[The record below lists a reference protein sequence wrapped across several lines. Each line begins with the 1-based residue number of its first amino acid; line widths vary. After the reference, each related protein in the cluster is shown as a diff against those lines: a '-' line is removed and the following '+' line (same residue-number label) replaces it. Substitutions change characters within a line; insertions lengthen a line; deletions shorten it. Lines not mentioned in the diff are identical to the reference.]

1 VALPALNPTNHPRRH
16 RRVNHEE
23 ILMHR
28 RHLVSSGLV
37 LATGLALGSAA
48 SAQTTVNIAALA
60 DFAGPYANVMNDMQ
74 GGRTAV
80 VDWWNKEVGEKMGVR
95 IAIKTYDT
103 RYDVA
108 QTASLWPGIKAEL
121 KPAIVLGLGGPDAA
135 ALQQRLPE
143 DKVPML
149 FGTAAYGFGWKPGQ
163 WALNVRPTYTH
174 EAAGF
179 VDWFRTTR
187 LEGKRPVKV
196 AIITSEATPAYAD
209 MAKGLQAY
217 AKANPDKAT
226 FVEAIW
232 TEVQPADLTLQVRRL
247 ANAGTD
253 VIVIQTNTA
262 QAVATKRAL
271 QALGK
276 NIPIMLSLHNG
287 VLGSSKALGNPN
299 GFAGDFEVGAIAD
312 ASEDDTPARKFYAML
327 QTKYGLKSNWN
338 SMTMLGLGQAIVAVR
353 AVEAAAKTKGATG
366 VTGEAVHAMLLGTAF
381 SGAELMGILPGVDFN
396 PENPFPT
403 GTAKVNVATMKDG
416 KVVRVAADAPVPAI
430 PKW

>member
-1 VALPALNPTNHPRRH
+1 
-16 RRVNHEE
+16 
-23 ILMHR
+23 MHR
-28 RHLVSSGLV
+28 RTV
-37 LATGLALGSAA
+37 LIRSLAAIAA
-48 SAQTTVNIAALA
+48 ALPFAAAHAQTTINVAALA
-60 DFAGPYANVMNDMQ
+60 DFAGPYANVMGEMQ
-74 GGRTAV
+74 GGRQAV
-80 VDWWNKEVGEKMGVR
+80 IDWWNKEVGEPLKVR
-95 IAIKTYDT
+95 IVMKTYDT

-121 KPAIVLGLGGPDAA
+121 KPVAVLGLGGPDAA

-163 WALNVRPTYTH
+163 WALNLRPTYSH

-179 VDWFRTTR
+179 LEWFRTTR
-187 LEGKRPVKV
+187 LEGKRAVKV

-287 VLGSSKALGNPN
+287 VLASSKAMGNPN

-312 ASEDDTPARKFYAML
+312 ASEDDTAARKFYRML
-327 QTKYGLKSNWN
+327 QEKHGLKAGWN
-338 SMTMLGLGQAIVAVR
+338 AMTTMGLAQGLATVR
-353 AVEAAAKTKGATG
+353 TVEAVVKAKGAAA
-366 VTGEAVHAMLLGTAF
+366 VTGEAVHATLLSKQFG
-381 SGAELMGILPGVDFN
+381 GAELMGLLPGMDFA

-403 GTAKVNVATMKDG
+403 GTAKINIATLKDG
-416 KVVRVAADAPVPAI
+416 KVVRAAGDVAVPTI
-430 PKW
+430 GKW

>member
-1 VALPALNPTNHPRRH
+1 
-16 RRVNHEE
+16 
-23 ILMHR
+23 
-28 RHLVSSGLV
+28 
-37 LATGLALGSAA
+37 
-48 SAQTTVNIAALA
+48 
-60 DFAGPYANVMNDMQ
+60 
-74 GGRTAV
+74 
-80 VDWWNKEVGEKMGVR
+80 
-95 IAIKTYDT
+95 
-103 RYDVA
+103 
-108 QTASLWPGIKAEL
+108 
-121 KPAIVLGLGGPDAA
+121 
-135 ALQQRLPE
+135 
-143 DKVPML
+143 ML

-163 WALNVRPTYTH
+163 WALNVRPTYPH

-179 VDWFRTTR
+179 IEWFRSAK
-187 LEGKRPVKV
+187 LDGKRAVKV

-232 TEVQPADLTLQVRRL
+232 TEVQPTDLTLQVRRL

-276 NIPIMLSLHNG
+276 DIPIMLSLHNG
-287 VLGSSKALGNPN
+287 LLGSSKALGNPN
-299 GFAGDFEVGAIAD
+299 GFAGDYEVGAIAD
-312 ASEDDTPARKFYAML
+312 ASEDDTPARKFYTML
-327 QTKYGLKSNWN
+327 QARYGLKSNWN

-353 AVEAAAKTKGATG
+353 AVETAVKAKGAGG
-366 VTGEAVHAMLLGTAF
+366 VTGESVYAALTATNF
-381 SGAELMGILPGVDFN
+381 TGADLMGVLPGVDFK

-403 GTAKVNVATMKDG
+403 GTAKVNVATLKDG
-416 KVVRVAADAPVPAI
+416 KVTRVAADAPVPAI

>member
-1 VALPALNPTNHPRRH
+1 
-16 RRVNHEE
+16 
-23 ILMHR
+23 MHR
-28 RHLVSSGLV
+28 RLLFQRGMV
-37 LATGLALGSAA
+37 LAAGIALASVA
-48 SAQTTVNIAALA
+48 SAQTTVNFAALA

-74 GGRTAV
+74 GGRVAV
-80 VDWWNKEVGEKMGVR
+80 VEWWNKEVGEKMNLR
-95 IAIKTYDT
+95 IAVKTYDT

-121 KPAIVLGLGGPDAA
+121 KPVMVLGLGGPDAA

-143 DKVPML
+143 DRIPML

-163 WALNVRPTYTH
+163 WALNVRPTYPH

-179 VDWFRTTR
+179 IEWFRTAR
-187 LEGKRPVKV
+187 LEGKRAVKV
-196 AIITSEATPAYAD
+196 GIITSEATPAYAD

-247 ANAGTD
+247 VNAGTD
-253 VIVIQTNTA
+253 VIVVQTNTA

-287 VLGSSKALGNPN
+287 LLGSSKAMGNPN
-299 GFAGDFEVGAIAD
+299 GFAGDYEVGAIAD
-312 ASEDDTPARKFYAML
+312 ASEDDTPARKFYTML
-327 QTKYGLKSNWN
+327 QSRYGLKAGWN

-353 AVEAAAKTKGATG
+353 AVEAAAKAKGAAG
-366 VTGEAVHAMLLGTAF
+366 VTGEAVHAALMATDF
-381 SGAELMGILPGVDFN
+381 SGAQLMGLVPGVDFT

-403 GTAKVNVATMKDG
+403 GSAKVNIATLKDG
-416 KVVRVAADAPVPAI
+416 KVVRIAADVPVPSV

>member
-1 VALPALNPTNHPRRH
+1 
-16 RRVNHEE
+16 
-23 ILMHR
+23 MHR
-28 RHLVSSGLV
+28 RHLVSRGLF
-37 LATGLALGSAA
+37 LAAGLTLGVQV
-48 SAQTTVNIAALA
+48 SAQTSVNIAAMA

-74 GGRTAV
+74 GGRLAV
-80 VDWWNKEVGEKMGVR
+80 VDWWNKEVGEKLNVR
-95 IAIKTYDT
+95 INVKTYDT

-121 KPAIVLGLGGPDAA
+121 RPAMVFGLGGPDAA

-149 FGTAAYGFGWKPGQ
+149 LGTAAYGFGWKPGQ
-163 WALNVRPTYTH
+163 WALNVRPTYPH

-179 VDWFRTTR
+179 LEWFRATK
-187 LEGKRPVKV
+187 LEGKRAVKV
-196 AIITSEATPAYAD
+196 AIITSEASPAYAD

-299 GFAGDFEVGAIAD
+299 GFAGDYEVGAIAD
-312 ASEDDTPARKFYAML
+312 ASEDDTPARKFYTML
-327 QTKYGLKSNWN
+327 QTKYGLKSGWN
-338 SMTMLGLGQAIVAVR
+338 AMTMLGLGQAIVGVR
-353 AVEAAAKTKGATG
+353 AVEEAVKAKGAAGATG
-366 VTGEAVHAMLLGTAF
+366 ENVHAALLAANFTA
-381 SGAELMGILPGVDFN
+381 AQLMGLLPGVDFN

-403 GTAKVNVATMKDG
+403 GTAKVNIATMKDG

>member
-1 VALPALNPTNHPRRH
+1 M
-16 RRVNHEE
+16 
-23 ILMHR
+23 IR
-28 RHLVSSGLV
+28 RHLFSNGLV
-37 LATGLALGSAA
+37 LAAGLALGATA

-74 GGRTAV
+74 GGRLAV
-80 VDWWNKEVGEKMGVR
+80 VDWWNKEVGEKMNVR

-121 KPAIVLGLGGPDAA
+121 RPALVLGLGGPDAA

-163 WALNVRPTYTH
+163 WALNVRPTYPH

-179 VDWFRTTR
+179 IEWFRSAK
-187 LEGKRPVKV
+187 LDGKRAVKV

-232 TEVQPADLTLQVRRL
+232 TEVQPTDLTLQVRRL

-276 NIPIMLSLHNG
+276 DIPIMLSLHNG
-287 VLGSSKALGNPN
+287 LLGSSKALGNPN
-299 GFAGDFEVGAIAD
+299 GFAGDYEVGAIAD
-312 ASEDDTPARKFYAML
+312 ASEDDTPARKFYTML
-327 QTKYGLKSNWN
+327 QARYGLKSNWN

-353 AVEAAAKTKGATG
+353 AVETAVKAKGAGG
-366 VTGEAVHAMLLGTAF
+366 VTGESVYAALTATNF
-381 SGAELMGILPGVDFN
+381 TGADLMGVLPGVDFK

-403 GTAKVNVATMKDG
+403 GTAKVNVATLKDG
-416 KVVRVAADAPVPAI
+416 KVTRVAADAPVPAI

>member
-1 VALPALNPTNHPRRH
+1 
-16 RRVNHEE
+16 
-23 ILMHR
+23 MHR
-28 RHLVSSGLV
+28 RHLVSRSLV
-37 LATGLALGSAA
+37 LAAGLTLGSTAW
-48 SAQTTVNIAALA
+48 AQTTINVAAFA

-74 GGRTAV
+74 GGRLAV
-80 VDWWNKEVGEKMGVR
+80 VDWWNKEVGEKLNVR
-95 IAIKTYDT
+95 IAVKTYDT

-121 KPAIVLGLGGPDAA
+121 KPAILLGLGGPDAA

-143 DKVPML
+143 DKIPML

-163 WALNVRPTYTH
+163 WALNVRPTYPH

-179 VDWFRTTR
+179 LEWFRTTK

-217 AKANPDKAT
+217 AKSQPEKAT

-276 NIPIMLSLHNG
+276 DIPIMLSLHNG
-287 VLGSSKALGNPN
+287 VVGASKALGSPN
-299 GFAGDFEVGAIAD
+299 GFAGDYEVGAMAD

-327 QTKYGLKSNWN
+327 QSKHGLKSNWN
-338 SMTMLGLGQAIVAVR
+338 AMTMLGLGQSIVAVR
-353 AVEAAAKTKGATG
+353 AIEAAVKAKGATG
-366 VTGEAVHAMLLGTAF
+366 VTGESVYAALMGTQF
-381 SGAELMGILPGVDFN
+381 TGAELMGVLPGVDFS

-403 GTAKVNVATMKDG
+403 GTARVNVATMKDG
-416 KVVRVAADAPVPAI
+416 KVARVAADAAVPAI

>member
-1 VALPALNPTNHPRRH
+1 
-16 RRVNHEE
+16 
-23 ILMHR
+23 MHR
-28 RHLVSSGLV
+28 RHLVSRGLF
-37 LATGLALGSAA
+37 LAAGLTLGAQV
-48 SAQTTVNIAALA
+48 SAQTSVNIAAMA

-74 GGRTAV
+74 GGRLAV
-80 VDWWNKEVGEKMGVR
+80 IDWWNKEVGEKLNVR
-95 IAIKTYDT
+95 INVKTYDT

-121 KPAIVLGLGGPDAA
+121 KPAMVFGLGGPDAA

-149 FGTAAYGFGWKPGQ
+149 RGTAAYGFGWKPGQ

-179 VDWFRTTR
+179 LEWFRATK
-187 LEGKRPVKV
+187 LEGKRAVKV
-196 AIITSEATPAYAD
+196 AIITSEASPAYAD

-217 AKANPDKAT
+217 AKAHPDKAT

-299 GFAGDFEVGAIAD
+299 GFAGDYEVGAIAD
-312 ASEDDTPARKFYAML
+312 ASEDDTPARKFYTML
-327 QTKYGLKSNWN
+327 QTKYGLKSGWN
-338 SMTMLGLGQAIVAVR
+338 AMTMLGLGQAVVGAR
-353 AVEAAAKTKGATG
+353 AVEEAVKAKGAAGATG
-366 VTGEAVHAMLLGTAF
+366 ENVHAALLSANFTSAQ
-381 SGAELMGILPGVDFN
+381 LMGLLPGVDFN

-403 GTAKVNVATMKDG
+403 GTAKVNIATMKDG

>member
-1 VALPALNPTNHPRRH
+1 MQRRPF
-16 RRVNHEE
+16 
-23 ILMHR
+23 LTCATAAA
-28 RHLVSSGLV
+28 SGL
-37 LATGLALGSAA
+37 LLSTTAH
-48 SAQTTVNIAALA
+48 AQTTINVAALA

-74 GGRTAV
+74 GGRLAV
-80 VDWWNKEVGEKMGVR
+80 LDWWNKEVGEKLKVR
-95 IAIKTYDT
+95 IVVKTFDT

-121 KPAIVLGLGGPDAA
+121 KPALVLGLGGPDAA

-163 WALNVRPTYTH
+163 WALNIRPTYAH

-179 VDWFRTTR
+179 VEWFRATK
-187 LEGKRPVKV
+187 LDGKRPVKV

-209 MAKGLQAY
+209 MAKGLQSY
-217 AKANPDKAT
+217 AKAHPDKAT

-276 NIPIMLSLHNG
+276 NVPIMLSLHNG
-287 VLGSSKALGNPN
+287 VAGSSRALGDAN

-312 ASEDDTPARKFYAML
+312 ASEDDTTARKFYRVL
-327 QTKYGLKSNWN
+327 QDKHGLKSGWN
-338 SMTMLGLGQAIVAVR
+338 AMTMIGLGQTIVAVR
-353 AVEAAAKTKGATG
+353 AIEAAVKAKGADK
-366 VTGEAVHAMLLGTAF
+366 VTGEAVHAALLATPFTSAD
-381 SGAELMGILPGVDFN
+381 LMGLLPGVDFSADS
-396 PENPFPT
+396 PFPT
-403 GTAKVNVATMKDG
+403 GSAKVNVATMKDG
-416 KVVRVAADAPVPAI
+416 KVVRAAGDVAVPTV

>member
-1 VALPALNPTNHPRRH
+1 MQRRT
-16 RRVNHEE
+16 
-23 ILMHR
+23 ILTR
-28 RHLVSSGLV
+28 
-37 LATGLALGSAA
+37 GLAALAAALGVAA
-48 SAQTTVNIAALA
+48 AHAQTTINVAALA
-60 DFAGPYANVMNDMQ
+60 DFAGPYANVMNEMQ
-74 GGRTAV
+74 GARQAAI
-80 VDWWNKEVGEKMGVR
+80 DWWNKEVGEPLKVR
-95 IAIKTYDT
+95 IVMKTYDT

-121 KPAIVLGLGGPDAA
+121 KPALVLGLGGPDAA

-163 WALNVRPTYTH
+163 WALNLRPTYPH

-179 VDWFRTTR
+179 LEWFRTTR

-271 QALGK
+271 QALDK

-287 VLGSSKALGNPN
+287 VLASSKAMGNPN
-299 GFAGDFEVGAIAD
+299 AFAGDFEVGAISD
-312 ASEDDTPARKFYAML
+312 ASEDDSAARSFYRML
-327 QTKYGLKSNWN
+327 QQKYGLKSGWN
-338 SMTMLGLGQAIVAVR
+338 AMTTMGLAQGIATVRTIEAVVK
-353 AVEAAAKTKGATG
+353 AKGAAA
-366 VTGEAVHAMLLGTAF
+366 VTGEAVHATLLTKQF
-381 SGAELMGILPGVDFN
+381 SGAELMGLLPGIDFA

-403 GTAKVNVATMKDG
+403 GTAKVNIATLKDG
-416 KVVRVAADAPVPAI
+416 KVVRAAGDVAVPALG
-430 PKW
+430 KW

>member
-1 VALPALNPTNHPRRH
+1 MQRRPFLTCATALTC
-16 RRVNHEE
+16 
-23 ILMHR
+23 
-28 RHLVSSGLV
+28 GL
-37 LATGLALGSAA
+37 LLSTAA
-48 SAQTTVNIAALA
+48 RAQTTINVAALA

-74 GGRTAV
+74 GGRLAV
-80 VDWWNKEVGEKMGVR
+80 LDWWNKEVGEKLKVR

-121 KPAIVLGLGGPDAA
+121 KPVMVLGLGGPDAA

-163 WALNVRPTYTH
+163 WAFNIRPTYSH
-174 EAAGF
+174 ESAAF
-179 VDWFRTTR
+179 VEWFRSTK
-187 LEGKRPVKV
+187 LENKRPVKV
-196 AIITSEATPAYAD
+196 AIISSEATPAYAD
-209 MAKGLQAY
+209 QAKGLQAY
-217 AKANPDKAT
+217 VKANPDKAT
-226 FVEAIW
+226 FVETIW
-232 TEVQPADLTLQVRRL
+232 TEVQPTDLTLQVRRL
-247 ANAGTD
+247 ASAGTD

-287 VLGSSKALGNPN
+287 LAGSSRALGDAN

-312 ASEDDTPARKFYAML
+312 ASEDDTTAHKFYRML
-327 QTKYGLKSNWN
+327 QDKYGLKSGWN
-338 SMTMLGLGQAIVAVR
+338 AMTTLGLGQTIVAVR
-353 AVEAAAKTKGATG
+353 AIEATVKAKGADK
-366 VTGEAVHAMLLGTAF
+366 VTGEAVHATLLSTPFTAP
-381 SGAELMGILPGVDFN
+381 ELMGLLPGVDFSADA
-396 PENPFPT
+396 PFPT
-403 GTAKVNVATMKDG
+403 GSAKINVATMKDG
-416 KVVRVAADAPVPAI
+416 KVLRAAGDVAVPTV

>member
-1 VALPALNPTNHPRRH
+1 
-16 RRVNHEE
+16 
-23 ILMHR
+23 MHR
-28 RHLVSSGLV
+28 RHLVSRGLF
-37 LATGLALGSAA
+37 LAAGLTLGAQV
-48 SAQTTVNIAALA
+48 SAQTSVNIAAMA

-74 GGRTAV
+74 GGRLAV
-80 VDWWNKEVGEKMGVR
+80 IDWWNKEVGEKLNVR
-95 IAIKTYDT
+95 INVKTYDT

-121 KPAIVLGLGGPDAA
+121 KPAMVFGLGGPDVA

-149 FGTAAYGFGWKPGQ
+149 LGTAAYGFGWKPGQ

-179 VDWFRTTR
+179 LEWFRATK
-187 LEGKRPVKV
+187 LEGKRAVKV
-196 AIITSEATPAYAD
+196 AIITSEASPAYAD

-217 AKANPDKAT
+217 AKAHPDKAT

-299 GFAGDFEVGAIAD
+299 GFAGDYEVGAIAD
-312 ASEDDTPARKFYAML
+312 ASEDDTPARKFYTML
-327 QTKYGLKSNWN
+327 QTKYGLKSGWN
-338 SMTMLGLGQAIVAVR
+338 AMTMLGLGQAVVGAR
-353 AVEAAAKTKGATG
+353 AVEEAVKAKGAAGATG
-366 VTGEAVHAMLLGTAF
+366 ENVHAALLSANFTSAQ
-381 SGAELMGILPGVDFN
+381 LMGLLPGVDFN

-403 GTAKVNVATMKDG
+403 GTAKVNIATMKDG

>member
-1 VALPALNPTNHPRRH
+1 
-16 RRVNHEE
+16 
-23 ILMHR
+23 
-28 RHLVSSGLV
+28 
-37 LATGLALGSAA
+37 
-48 SAQTTVNIAALA
+48 
-60 DFAGPYANVMNDMQ
+60 
-74 GGRTAV
+74 
-80 VDWWNKEVGEKMGVR
+80 
-95 IAIKTYDT
+95 
-103 RYDVA
+103 
-108 QTASLWPGIKAEL
+108 
-121 KPAIVLGLGGPDAA
+121 
-135 ALQQRLPE
+135 
-143 DKVPML
+143 ML

-163 WALNVRPTYTH
+163 WALNVRPTYPH

-179 VDWFRTTR
+179 LEWFRTTR

-217 AKANPDKAT
+217 AKAQPEKAT
-226 FVEAIW
+226 FVEAVW

-299 GFAGDFEVGAIAD
+299 GFAGDYEVGAIAD

-327 QTKYGLKSNWN
+327 QSKYGLKSNWN
-338 SMTMLGLGQAIVAVR
+338 SMTMLGLGQTIVAVR
-353 AVEAAAKTKGATG
+353 AIEAAVKAKGATG
-366 VTGEAVHAMLLGTAF
+366 VTGEAVHAALMGTQF
-381 SGAELMGILPGVDFN
+381 TGAELMGVLPGVDFS

-403 GTAKVNVATMKDG
+403 GTARVNVATLKDG
-416 KVVRVAADAPVPAI
+416 KVARVAADAAVPAI

>member
-1 VALPALNPTNHPRRH
+1 MQRH
-16 RRVNHEE
+16 TF
-23 ILMHR
+23 LK
-28 RHLVSSGLV
+28 LSAA
-37 LATGLALGSAA
+37 LATGMLLSTAVR
-48 SAQTTVNIAALA
+48 AQTTINVAALA

-74 GGRTAV
+74 GGRLAV
-80 VDWWNKEVGEKMGVR
+80 VEWWNKEVGEKLKVR
-95 IAIKTYDT
+95 IVVKTYDT

-121 KPAIVLGLGGPDAA
+121 KPALVLGLGGPDAA

-149 FGTAAYGFGWKPGQ
+149 FGTAAYGFGWKPNQ
-163 WALNVRPTYTH
+163 WALNIRPTYPH

-179 VDWFRTTR
+179 LEWFRSAK
-187 LEGKRPVKV
+187 LENKRPVKV

-209 MAKGLQAY
+209 MAKGLQSY
-217 AKANPDKAT
+217 TKAHPDKAT

-232 TEVQPADLTLQVRRL
+232 TEVQPTDLTLQVRRL

-287 VLGSSKALGNPN
+287 VAGSSKTLGDPN

-312 ASEDDTPARKFYAML
+312 ASEDDTTARKFYRML
-327 QTKYGLKSNWN
+327 QDKHGLKSGWN
-338 SMTMLGLGQAIVAVR
+338 AMTMLGLGQTIVAVR
-353 AVEAAAKTKGATG
+353 AIEAAVKAKGADK
-366 VTGEAVHAMLLGTAF
+366 VTGEAVHAALLATQF
-381 SGAELMGILPGVDFN
+381 SGPELMGLLPGVDFSVDA
-396 PENPFPT
+396 PFPT
-403 GTAKVNVATMKDG
+403 GSAKVNVATMKDG
-416 KVVRVAADAPVPAI
+416 KVIRAAGDIAVPTV

>member
-1 VALPALNPTNHPRRH
+1 
-16 RRVNHEE
+16 
-23 ILMHR
+23 MHR
-28 RHLVSSGLV
+28 RTV
-37 LATGLALGSAA
+37 LIRSLAAIAA
-48 SAQTTVNIAALA
+48 ALPFAAAHAQTTINVAALA
-60 DFAGPYANVMNDMQ
+60 DFAGPYANVMGEMQ
-74 GGRTAV
+74 GGRQAV
-80 VDWWNKEVGEKMGVR
+80 IDWWNKEVGEPLKVR
-95 IAIKTYDT
+95 IVMKTYDT

-121 KPAIVLGLGGPDAA
+121 KPVAVLGLGGPDAA

-163 WALNVRPTYTH
+163 WALNLRPTYSH

-179 VDWFRTTR
+179 LEWFRTTR
-187 LEGKRPVKV
+187 LEGKRAVKV

-287 VLGSSKALGNPN
+287 VLASSKAMGNPN

-312 ASEDDTPARKFYAML
+312 ASEDDTAARSFYRML
-327 QTKYGLKSNWN
+327 QEKHGLKSGWN
-338 SMTMLGLGQAIVAVR
+338 AMTTMGLAQGLATVR
-353 AVEAAAKTKGATG
+353 TVEAVVKAKGAAA
-366 VTGEAVHAMLLGTAF
+366 VTGEAVHATLLSKQFG
-381 SGAELMGILPGVDFN
+381 GAELMGLLPGMDFA

-403 GTAKVNVATMKDG
+403 GTAKINIATLKDG
-416 KVVRVAADAPVPAI
+416 KVVRAAGDVAVPTI
-430 PKW
+430 GKW

>member
-1 VALPALNPTNHPRRH
+1 
-16 RRVNHEE
+16 
-23 ILMHR
+23 MQR
-28 RHLVSSGLV
+28 RHLLSSGLV
-37 LATGLALGSAA
+37 LAAGITFASGAL
-48 SAQTTVNIAALA
+48 AQTPINVAAFA

-74 GGRTAV
+74 GGRLAV
-80 VDWWNKEVGEKMGVR
+80 VDWWNKEVGEKLGAR
-95 IAIKTYDT
+95 IVVKTYDT

-108 QTASLWPGIKAEL
+108 QTASLWPGIKAEV
-121 KPAIVLGLGGPDAA
+121 KPVLVLGLGGPDAA

-149 FGTAAYGFGWKPGQ
+149 FGTASYGFGWKPNQ
-163 WALNVRPTYTH
+163 WALNIRPTYPH
-174 EAAGF
+174 EAAAF
-179 VDWFRTTR
+179 IEWFRTNK
-187 LEGKRPVKV
+187 LDGKRPVKV
-196 AIITSEATPAYAD
+196 GIITSEATPAYAD

-253 VIVIQTNTA
+253 LIIIQTNTA

-276 NIPIMLSLHNG
+276 NIPIVLSLHNG

-299 GFAGDFEVGAIAD
+299 GFAGDYEVGAIAD
-312 ASEDDTPARKFYAML
+312 ASEDDTPARRFYTML
-327 QTKYGLKSNWN
+327 QEKYGLKSPWN
-338 SMTMLGLGQAIVAVR
+338 SMTMLGLGQTVVAVR
-353 AVEAAAKTKGATG
+353 AIEATIKAKGAAN
-366 VTGEAVHAMLLGTAF
+366 VTGENVYATLMATKF
-381 SGAELMGILPGVDFN
+381 SGAELLGVLPGVDFS

-403 GTAKVNVATMKDG
+403 GTAKINAATMKDG
-416 KVVRVAADAPVPAI
+416 KVVRAAADAPVPTI

>member
-1 VALPALNPTNHPRRH
+1 
-16 RRVNHEE
+16 
-23 ILMHR
+23 MHR
-28 RHLVSSGLV
+28 RHLVSRGLF
-37 LATGLALGSAA
+37 LAAGLTLGAQV
-48 SAQTTVNIAALA
+48 SAQTSVNIAAMA

-74 GGRTAV
+74 GGRLAV
-80 VDWWNKEVGEKMGVR
+80 IDWWNKEVGEKLNVR
-95 IAIKTYDT
+95 INVKTYDT

-121 KPAIVLGLGGPDAA
+121 KPAMVFGLGGPDAA

-149 FGTAAYGFGWKPGQ
+149 LGTAAYGFGWKPGQ

-179 VDWFRTTR
+179 LEWFRATK
-187 LEGKRPVKV
+187 LEGKRAVKV
-196 AIITSEATPAYAD
+196 AIITSEASPAYAD

-217 AKANPDKAT
+217 AKAHPDKAT

-299 GFAGDFEVGAIAD
+299 GFAGDYEVGAIAD
-312 ASEDDTPARKFYAML
+312 ASEDDTPARKFYTML
-327 QTKYGLKSNWN
+327 QTKYGLKSGWN
-338 SMTMLGLGQAIVAVR
+338 AMTMLGLGQAVVGAR
-353 AVEAAAKTKGATG
+353 AVEEAVKAKGAAGATG
-366 VTGEAVHAMLLGTAF
+366 ENVHAALLSANFT
-381 SGAELMGILPGVDFN
+381 SPQLMRLLPGVDFN

-403 GTAKVNVATMKDG
+403 GTAKVNIATMKDG

>member
-1 VALPALNPTNHPRRH
+1 MQRRTLLARSFAALAAALPF
-16 RRVNHEE
+16 
-23 ILMHR
+23 
-28 RHLVSSGLV
+28 
-37 LATGLALGSAA
+37 AA
-48 SAQTTVNIAALA
+48 AQAQTTINVAAMA
-60 DFAGPYANVMNDMQ
+60 DFAGPYANVMNEMQ
-74 GGRTAV
+74 GGRQAV
-80 VDWWNKEVGEKMGVR
+80 IDWWNKEVGESLKVR
-95 IAIKTYDT
+95 VAMKTYDT

-121 KPAIVLGLGGPDAA
+121 KPVAVLGLGGPDAA

-163 WALNVRPTYTH
+163 WALNLRPTYPH
-174 EAAGF
+174 EAAAF
-179 VDWFRTTR
+179 LEWFRSTR
-187 LEGKRPVKV
+187 LESKRPVKV

-217 AKANPDKAT
+217 TKANPDKAT

-232 TEVQPADLTLQVRRL
+232 TEVQPADLTLQIRRL

-276 NIPIMLSLHNG
+276 NIPIVLSLHNG
-287 VLGSSKALGNPN
+287 VLASSKAMGNPN
-299 GFAGDFEVGAIAD
+299 AFAGDYEVGAIAD
-312 ASEDDTPARKFYAML
+312 ASEDDSAARRFYRML
-327 QTKYGLKSNWN
+327 QEKYGLKSGWN
-338 SMTMLGLGQAIVAVR
+338 AMTTMGLAQAVTTVRTIEAV
-353 AVEAAAKTKGATG
+353 VKAKGPA
-366 VTGEAVHAMLLGTAF
+366 VTGDAVHAALLGKQF
-381 SGAELMGILPGVDFN
+381 SGAELMGLLPGIDFS

-403 GTAKVNVATMKDG
+403 GNAKVNIATMKDG
-416 KVVRVAADAPVPAI
+416 KVVRAAGDVAVPAI

>member
-1 VALPALNPTNHPRRH
+1 
-16 RRVNHEE
+16 
-23 ILMHR
+23 MHR
-28 RHLVSSGLV
+28 RHLLSSGFV
-37 LATGLALGSAA
+37 LAAGITLASGAL
-48 SAQTTVNIAALA
+48 AQTAINVAAFA
-60 DFAGPYANVMNDMQ
+60 DFAGPYANVMGDMQ
-74 GGRTAV
+74 GGRLAV
-80 VDWWNKEVGEKMGVR
+80 VDWWNKEVGEKLGAR
-95 IAIKTYDT
+95 IVVKTYDT

-108 QTASLWPGIKAEL
+108 QTASLWPGIKAEV
-121 KPAIVLGLGGPDAA
+121 KPVLVLGLGGPDAA

-149 FGTAAYGFGWKPGQ
+149 FGTASYGFGWKPNQ
-163 WALNVRPTYTH
+163 WALNVRPTYPH
-174 EAAGF
+174 EAAAF
-179 VDWFRTTR
+179 IEWFRTAK
-187 LEGKRPVKV
+187 LDGKRPVKV
-196 AIITSEATPAYAD
+196 GIITSEATPAYAD

-247 ANAGTD
+247 SNAGTD

-276 NIPIMLSLHNG
+276 NIPIVLSLHNG

-312 ASEDDTPARKFYAML
+312 ASEDDTPARRFYTLL
-327 QTKYGLKSNWN
+327 QEKYGLKSGWN
-338 SMTMLGLGQAIVAVR
+338 SMTMLGLGQSVVAVR
-353 AVEAAAKTKGATG
+353 AIEATIKAKGAAN
-366 VTGEAVHAMLLGTAF
+366 VTGENVYATLMGTKF
-381 SGAELMGILPGVDFN
+381 GGAELLGVLPGVDFS

-403 GTAKVNVATMKDG
+403 GSAKINVATMKDG
-416 KVVRVAADAPVPAI
+416 KVVRAAADAPVPSI

>member
-1 VALPALNPTNHPRRH
+1 MR
-16 RRVNHEE
+16 
-23 ILMHR
+23 R
-28 RHLVSSGLV
+28 RHLVSRGLF
-37 LATGLALGSAA
+37 LAAGLTLGAQV
-48 SAQTTVNIAALA
+48 SAQTSVNIAAIA

-74 GGRTAV
+74 GGRLAV
-80 VDWWNKEVGEKMGVR
+80 IDWWNKEVGEKLNVR
-95 IAIKTYDT
+95 INVKTYDT
-103 RYDVA
+103 RYDLA

-121 KPAIVLGLGGPDAA
+121 KPTMVFGLGGPDAA

-149 FGTAAYGFGWKPGQ
+149 LGTAAYGFGWKPGQ

-179 VDWFRTTR
+179 LEWFRATK
-187 LEGKRPVKV
+187 LEGKRAVKV
-196 AIITSEATPAYAD
+196 AIITSEASPAYAD

-217 AKANPDKAT
+217 AKAHPDKAT

-299 GFAGDFEVGAIAD
+299 GFAGDYEVGAIAD
-312 ASEDDTPARKFYAML
+312 ASEDDTPARKFYTML
-327 QTKYGLKSNWN
+327 QTKYGLKSGWN
-338 SMTMLGLGQAIVAVR
+338 AMTMLGLGQAVVGAR
-353 AVEAAAKTKGATG
+353 AVEEAVKAKGAAG
-366 VTGEAVHAMLLGTAF
+366 ATGEAVHAALLSANFTSAQ
-381 SGAELMGILPGVDFN
+381 LMGLLPGVDFN

-403 GTAKVNVATMKDG
+403 GTAKVNIATMKDG

>member
-1 VALPALNPTNHPRRH
+1 
-16 RRVNHEE
+16 
-23 ILMHR
+23 MHR
-28 RHLVSSGLV
+28 RTV
-37 LATGLALGSAA
+37 LIRSLAAIAA
-48 SAQTTVNIAALA
+48 ALPFAAAHAQTTINVAALA
-60 DFAGPYANVMNDMQ
+60 DFAGPYANVMGEMQ
-74 GGRTAV
+74 GGRQAV
-80 VDWWNKEVGEKMGVR
+80 IDWWNKEVGEPLKVR
-95 IAIKTYDT
+95 IVMKTYDT

-121 KPAIVLGLGGPDAA
+121 KPVAVLGLGGPDAA

-163 WALNVRPTYTH
+163 WALNLRPTYSH

-179 VDWFRTTR
+179 LEWFRTTR
-187 LEGKRPVKV
+187 LEGKRAVKV

-287 VLGSSKALGNPN
+287 VLASSKAMGNPN

-312 ASEDDTPARKFYAML
+312 ASEDDTAARSFYRML
-327 QTKYGLKSNWN
+327 QEKHGLKAGWN
-338 SMTMLGLGQAIVAVR
+338 AMTTMGLAQGLATVR
-353 AVEAAAKTKGATG
+353 TVEAVVKAKGAAA
-366 VTGEAVHAMLLGTAF
+366 VTGEAVHATLLSKQFG
-381 SGAELMGILPGVDFN
+381 GAELMGLLPGMDFA

-403 GTAKVNVATMKDG
+403 GTAKINIATLKDG
-416 KVVRVAADAPVPAI
+416 KVVRAAGDVAVPTI
-430 PKW
+430 GKW

>member
-1 VALPALNPTNHPRRH
+1 MQRRTLLTRGFAALAAALP
-16 RRVNHEE
+16 
-23 ILMHR
+23 
-28 RHLVSSGLV
+28 
-37 LATGLALGSAA
+37 LAMAH
-48 SAQTTVNIAALA
+48 AQTTINVAALA
-60 DFAGPYANVMNDMQ
+60 DFAGPYANVMNEMQ
-74 GGRTAV
+74 GGRQAV
-80 VDWWNKEVGEKMGVR
+80 IDWWNKEVGESLKVR
-95 IAIKTYDT
+95 IAMKTYDT

-121 KPAIVLGLGGPDAA
+121 KPVAVLGLGGPDAA

-163 WALNVRPTYTH
+163 WALNLRPTYAH

-179 VDWFRTTR
+179 LEWFRTTR

-196 AIITSEATPAYAD
+196 GIITSEATPAYAD

-232 TEVQPADLTLQVRRL
+232 TEVQPADLTLQIRRL

-287 VLGSSKALGNPN
+287 VLASSKAMGNPN
-299 GFAGDFEVGAIAD
+299 AFAGDYEVGAIAD
-312 ASEDDTPARKFYAML
+312 ASEDDTAARRFYRML
-327 QTKYGLKSNWN
+327 QEKYALKSSWN
-338 SMTMLGLGQAIVAVR
+338 AMTTMGLAQTIAAVR
-353 AVEAAAKTKGATG
+353 TIEAVVKTKGPA
-366 VTGEAVHAMLLGTAF
+366 VTGEAVHAALLSKQF
-381 SGAELMGILPGVDFN
+381 SGAELMGLLPGMDFS
-396 PENPFPT
+396 PDTPFPT
-403 GTAKVNVATMKDG
+403 GNAKVNLATMKDG
-416 KVVRVAADAPVPAI
+416 KVVRAAGDVAVPAI

>member
-1 VALPALNPTNHPRRH
+1 
-16 RRVNHEE
+16 
-23 ILMHR
+23 MHR
-28 RHLVSSGLV
+28 RHLVSRSLV
-37 LATGLALGSAA
+37 LAAGLAFGSTAW
-48 SAQTTVNIAALA
+48 SQTTINVAAFA

-74 GGRTAV
+74 GGRLAV
-80 VDWWNKEVGEKMGVR
+80 VDWWNKEVGEKLNVR
-95 IAIKTYDT
+95 IAVKTYDT

-121 KPAIVLGLGGPDAA
+121 KPAILLGLGGPDAA

-143 DKVPML
+143 DKIPML

-163 WALNVRPTYTH
+163 WALNVRPTYPH

-179 VDWFRTTR
+179 LEWFRTTR

-217 AKANPDKAT
+217 AKAQPEKAT
-226 FVEAIW
+226 FVEAVW

-299 GFAGDFEVGAIAD
+299 GFAGDYEVGAIAD

-327 QTKYGLKSNWN
+327 QSKYGLKSNWN
-338 SMTMLGLGQAIVAVR
+338 SMTMLGLGQTIVAVR
-353 AVEAAAKTKGATG
+353 AIEAAVKAKGATG
-366 VTGEAVHAMLLGTAF
+366 VTGEAVHAALMGTQF
-381 SGAELMGILPGVDFN
+381 TGAELMGVLPGVDFS

-403 GTAKVNVATMKDG
+403 GTARVNVATLKDG
-416 KVVRVAADAPVPAI
+416 KVARVAADAAVPAI

>member
-1 VALPALNPTNHPRRH
+1 
-16 RRVNHEE
+16 
-23 ILMHR
+23 MHR
-28 RHLVSSGLV
+28 RHLVSRSLV
-37 LATGLALGSAA
+37 LAAGLAFGSAA
-48 SAQTTVNIAALA
+48 WAQTTINVAAFA

-74 GGRTAV
+74 GARLAV
-80 VDWWNKEVGEKMGVR
+80 VDWWNKEVGDKLNVR
-95 IAIKTYDT
+95 IAVKTYDT

-143 DKVPML
+143 DKIPML
-149 FGTAAYGFGWKPGQ
+149 FGTAAYGFGWKNGQ
-163 WALNVRPTYTH
+163 WALNVRPTYPH

-179 VDWFRTTR
+179 LEWFRTAR

-226 FVEAIW
+226 FVESIW

-299 GFAGDFEVGAIAD
+299 GFAGDYEVGAIAD
-312 ASEDDTPARKFYAML
+312 ASEDDTAARNFYATL
-327 QTKYGLKSNWN
+327 QSKYGLKSAWN
-338 SMTMLGLGQAIVAVR
+338 SMTVLGLGQAIVAVR
-353 AVEAAAKTKGATG
+353 AIEAAVKAKGAAG
-366 VTGEAVHAMLLGTAF
+366 VTGETVYAALMGSKFT
-381 SGAELMGILPGVDFN
+381 GAELMGVLPGVDFS

-403 GTAKVNVATMKDG
+403 GTAKVNIATMKDG
-416 KVVRVAADAPVPAI
+416 KVGRVAADAAVPAI